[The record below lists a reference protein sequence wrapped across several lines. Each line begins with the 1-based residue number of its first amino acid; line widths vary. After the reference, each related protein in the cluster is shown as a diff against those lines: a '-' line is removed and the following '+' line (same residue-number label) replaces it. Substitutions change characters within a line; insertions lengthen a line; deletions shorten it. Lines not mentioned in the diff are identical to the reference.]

1 MKLSYVILSS
11 LSPKMPPVILGD
23 LSLTAG
29 TKVRISCIALS
40 NLKHSTTRRPR
51 RTAFST
57 SKKAS
62 QPPFDRNDFEGQP
75 FTGVY
80 EPAGPMRGPLAQ
92 ASSHGAPRITPRR
105 LKEHLDKYVI
115 GQERAK
121 KMLSV
126 AVYNHYQRVHE
137 LQRQEEEEQ
146 FRLDR
151 EARKRSVREHE
162 VYHSEGE
169 FSFYSVEYFSNILTG
184 LF

>member
-1 MKLSYVILSS
+1 
-11 LSPKMPPVILGD
+11 MPPVILGD
-23 LSLTAG
+23 LSFTAG
-29 TKVRISCIALS
+29 SQVRISYIALS
-40 NLKHSTTRRPR
+40 NFKRTTIKRPLR
-51 RTAFST
+51 AAFSA
-57 SKKAS
+57 SAKAS
-62 QPPFDRNDFEGQP
+62 EPPFDRTGFEGQP

-80 EPAGPMRGPLAQ
+80 EPAGPTRGPLGQ

-137 LQRQEEEEQ
+137 LQRQQEEEQ
-146 FRLDR
+146 FKLDR

-162 VYHSEGE
+162 AFHSDGKHCSCLIEHCCQHTDNTVLRRCL
-169 FSFYSVEYFSNILTG
+169 YSWAEVN
-184 LF
+184 